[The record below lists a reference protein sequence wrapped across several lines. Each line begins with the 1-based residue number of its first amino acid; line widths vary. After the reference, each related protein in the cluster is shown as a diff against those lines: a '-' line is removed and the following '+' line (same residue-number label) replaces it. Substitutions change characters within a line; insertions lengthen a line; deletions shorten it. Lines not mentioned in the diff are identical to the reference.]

1 MKNKVQQFLKSGLL
15 DRYVVGEITPSEIKT
30 AEYYIETYPEIKE
43 EYDFLQDSL
52 EIIAE
57 TNAITPPSSKL
68 TDILTALDDKPVIAM
83 PQEHKSRISWL
94 SVAASIAA
102 LIFAGTSYML
112 YEQNQDLLNE
122 NQVVV
127 DEIFDL
133 RSDIEDNNSTL
144 KGLKNELYKLNNPET
159 AKYVLRGND
168 RAKSLK
174 TVAYINPV
182 DKSSLIDVVSLPE
195 LPQEQCY
202 QMWVELQDKMVSLGI
217 LDQYDRKLKQVP
229 YMEDALGLSITI
241 EPRGGNENASVENAV
256 AKIPLKAKD
265 N

>member
-1 MKNKVQQFLKSGLL
+1 METKIKEFLNSGLL
-15 DRYVVGEITPSEIKT
+15 DRYVVGEVTPSEIKT
-30 AEYYIETYPEIKE
+30 VEYYIDTYPEIKD

-52 EIIAE
+52 EIISMS
-57 TNAITPPSSKL
+57 NPVKSPKNQLSN
-68 TDILTALDDKPVIAM
+68 ILNSLDHAPVITLTKTTK
-83 PQEHKSRISWL
+83 QFSWFTL
-94 SVAASIAA
+94 AASVAAVI
-102 LIFAGTSYML
+102 LGCTTSML
-112 YEQNQDLLNE
+112 LHQNQELHRE

-127 DEIFDL
+127 EEIFDL
-133 RSDIEDNNSTL
+133 RSDIDQNNKML
-144 KGLKNELYKLNNPET
+144 ENLNNKFLKLNNPET
-159 AKYVLRGND
+159 EKYVLRGNA
-168 RAKSLK
+168 RAKNLK

-195 LPQEQCY
+195 LPKEQCY

-217 LDQYDRKLKQVP
+217 LDESDRKLRQVP

-241 EPRGGNENASVENAV
+241 EPKGGNNNASVENAV

>member
-1 MKNKVQQFLKSGLL
+1 MKTKVQEFLKSGLL

-57 TNAITPPSSKL
+57 TNAETPVNNIL
-68 TDILTALDDKPVIAM
+68 TDILTAIDDKPVITLS
-83 PQEHKSRISWL
+83 QTRKTYISWMSIAA
-94 SVAASIAA
+94 SVAAV
-102 LIFAGTSYML
+102 IFASTSYML
-112 YEQNQDLLNE
+112 YDQNQNLLNE

-133 RSDIEDNNSTL
+133 RSDIDNNNSTL
-144 KGLKNELYKLNNPET
+144 NNLKIELYKLNNPET
-159 AKYVLRGND
+159 EKYVLRGND
-168 RAKSLK
+168 RAKNLK

-195 LPQEQCY
+195 LPEEQCY

-217 LDQYDRKLKQVP
+217 LDQDDRKLRQVP

-241 EPRGGNENASVENAV
+241 EPRGGNQNASVENAV